1 MGISN
6 QTMPQ
11 SKLKEPLMTET
22 IFALLS
28 ISFTLLR
35 FALLS
40 MDGKLK
46 SMFILKQILTS
57 SAPFSSLALR
67 SSPAKGVASS
77 QSLTTDLHYDVK
89 MPGILQEGVPLDG
102 SDGYPST

>member
-1 MGISN
+1 
-6 QTMPQ
+6 MPQ

-28 ISFTLLR
+28 ISFALLC

-40 MDGKLK
+40 MDGKFK

-57 SAPFSSLALR
+57 FAPFSSLALR
-67 SSPAKGVASS
+67 LHINIPGRQLSSTPFGR
-77 QSLTTDLHYDVK
+77 
-89 MPGILQEGVPLDG
+89 
-102 SDGYPST
+102 